1 MGGVCA
7 TTCCVGCGAFA
18 GALVGA
24 DVCDA
29 AVRDAR
35 AKTAEVSKAIIRM
48 EGLLKMISEKLYAA
62 NTEISKHMF
71 AAGMSAKAKALQQ
84 RPEGLETSHQS
95 PPTP

>member
-62 NTEISKHMF
+62 NTEISNR
-71 AAGMSAKAKALQQ
+71 ALAGRNKRKLENSSAKT
-84 RPEGLETSHQS
+84 EG
-95 PPTP
+95 P